1 MHNQPRHFGEGAAGT
16 SSGNGG
22 VAETDVLPPL
32 PVYNPTEPTRVRID
46 RATMQNPC
54 FWILIGV
61 VGTVA
66 VGALIVYASN
76 NRD

>member
-1 MHNQPRHFGEGAAGT
+1 MENPRRGFAENTSNANGAA
-16 SSGNGG
+16 GG
-22 VAETDVLPPL
+22 VAETEVLPPYV
-32 PVYNPTEPTRVRID
+32 PHGGGSPRVIID

-66 VGALIVYASN
+66 IGALVVYASN

>member
-1 MHNQPRHFGEGAAGT
+1 MQHDRQGFTSSAAGNGT
-16 SSGNGG
+16 AGGSGM
-22 VAETDVLPPL
+22 AETEVLPPYV
-32 PVYNPTEPTRVRID
+32 PPGNEGMRVRID